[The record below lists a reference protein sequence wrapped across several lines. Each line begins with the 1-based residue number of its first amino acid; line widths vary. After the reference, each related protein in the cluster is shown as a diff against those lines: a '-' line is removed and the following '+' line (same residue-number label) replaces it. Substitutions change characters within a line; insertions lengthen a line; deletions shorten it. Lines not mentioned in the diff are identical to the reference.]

1 MARKRHY
8 KRSTGF
14 WRSDGHRALAIV
26 LFGLWLYVALQGDY
40 RLAIGLAVA
49 IVLVETI

>member
-8 KRSTGF
+8 RRSTGF

-26 LFGLWLYVALQGDY
+26 LFGLWLYVALQGEY
-40 RLAIGLAVA
+40 RLAVALAVA
-49 IVLVETI
+49 IVLIETI

>member
-8 KRSTGF
+8 RRSTGF

-26 LFGLWLYVALQGDY
+26 LFGLWLYVALQGEY
-40 RLAIGLAVA
+40 RLAVALAVV
-49 IVLVETI
+49 IMLIETI

>member
-8 KRSTGF
+8 RRSTGF

-26 LFGLWLYVALQGDY
+26 LFGLWLYVALQGDVQT
-40 RLAIGLAVA
+40 AIGLAVV
-49 IVLVETI
+49 IMLIETI

>member
-8 KRSTGF
+8 RRSTGS

-26 LFGLWLYVALQGDY
+26 LFAVWLYVALQGEY
-40 RLAIGLAVA
+40 RLAIVLAAV
-49 IVLVETI
+49 IMIIETI